1 MRAMLLSLLLASS
14 AGLAHAGDV
23 RVRVTDAAGRQ
34 VAYLRKKKF
43 RLKEDVRVY
52 EDEDQNRQLF
62 RMRANRVVDFGA
74 SYAVSGPDGR
84 PLGAVRQRGVRSL
97 WKSTYEVADPNGK
110 TIGVIHEENPFVKVL
125 DSLAE
130 ALPFADAL
138 GGLFFNPAYLVDLG
152 GETVLRLKKERSVFE
167 SRFRLDR
174 LGDFS
179 EDEEDLLLASLMMVL
194 LLERDRG

>member
-1 MRAMLLSLLLASS
+1 MLDYPLDMSIKIATI
-14 AGLAHAGDV
+14 GT

-43 RLKEDVRVY
+43 KLREDVRVY
-52 EDEDQNRQLF
+52 EDEGQSRLRF
-62 RMRANRVVDFGA
+62 RLKADRVVDFGA
-74 SYAVSGPDGR
+74 SYAVSGPDGE
-84 PLGAVRQRGVRSL
+84 PLGAVRRRGMRSM
-97 WKSTYEVADPNGK
+97 WKSTYEVSGPSGK
-110 TIGVIHEENPFVKVL
+110 TIGMIHEENPFVKVL

-130 ALPFADAL
+130 AIPFADAL
-138 GGLFFNPAYLVDLG
+138 GGLFFNPAYVVDLG
-152 GETVLRLKKERSVFE
+152 GETVLRMKKERSVFE

-179 EDEEDLLLASLMMVL
+179 EGEEDLLLAGLMMVL

>member
-1 MRAMLLSLLLASS
+1 MLNYPLEMSFKIATI
-14 AGLAHAGDV
+14 GT

-43 RLKEDVRVY
+43 RLREDVRVY
-52 EDEDQNRQLF
+52 EDESQNRLRF
-62 RMRANRVVDFGA
+62 RLKADRVVDFGA
-74 SYAVSGPDGR
+74 SYAVSGPDGQ
-84 PLGAVRQRGVRSL
+84 PLGAVRQRGMRSI
-97 WKSTYEVADPNGK
+97 WKSTYEVSNPNGK

-152 GETVLRLKKERSVFE
+152 GETVLRMKKERSVFE
-167 SRFRLDR
+167 SKFRLDR

-179 EDEEDLLLASLMMVL
+179 EREEDLLLAGLMMVL

>member
-1 MRAMLLSLLLASS
+1 MLNYPLELSFKIATI
-14 AGLAHAGDV
+14 GT

-52 EDEDQNRQLF
+52 EDEDQKSLLF
-62 RMRANRVVDFGA
+62 RIRADRVVDFGA
-74 SYAVSGPDGR
+74 SYTVSGPDGQT
-84 PLGAVRQRGVRSL
+84 LGAVRQRGMRSL
-97 WKSTYEVADPNGK
+97 WKSSYEVSDPRGK

-130 ALPFADAL
+130 TLPFADAL

-152 GETVLRLKKERSVFE
+152 GETVLRMQKERSVFE

-174 LGDFS
+174 LADIS
-179 EDEEDLLLASLMMVL
+179 EAEEDLLLASLMMML

>member
-1 MRAMLLSLLLASS
+1 MLNYPLELSFKLATI
-14 AGLAHAGDV
+14 GT
-23 RVRVTDAAGRQ
+23 RVRVVDAAGRQ

-52 EDEDQNRQLF
+52 EDENQSRLRF
-62 RMRANRVVDFGA
+62 RLKADRVVDFGA

-84 PLGAVRQRGVRSL
+84 PLGAVRQRGIRSL
-97 WKSTYEVADPNGK
+97 WKSAYEVSDPSGK
-110 TIGVIHEENPFVKVL
+110 VIGVIHEENSYVKVF

-130 ALPFADAL
+130 ELPFADAL

-152 GETVLRLKKERSVFE
+152 GETVLRMKKERSIFE
-167 SRFRLDR
+167 SRFQLDK
-174 LGDFS
+174 LDDFS
-179 EDEEDLLLASLMMVL
+179 EEEEDLLLASLMMVL

>member
-1 MRAMLLSLLLASS
+1 MLSYPLELSFKIATI
-14 AGLAHAGDV
+14 GT
-23 RVRVTDAAGRQ
+23 RVRVTDAVGRQ

-52 EDEDQNRQLF
+52 EDENQSRPLF
-62 RMRANRVVDFGA
+62 RIRADRVVDFGA

-84 PLGAVRQRGVRSL
+84 PLGAVRQRGMRSL
-97 WKSTYEVADPNGK
+97 WKSSYEVSDPNGK

-152 GETVLRLKKERSVFE
+152 GETVLRMKKERSVFE
-167 SRFRLDR
+167 SRFRLDK

-179 EDEEDLLLASLMMVL
+179 EEEFFLLASLMMVL